1 MIATKKVTIQDIA
14 REANVSI
21 STVSRALNDGATVTR
36 GKREAVFKAVDKL
49 GYQPNVFAQGLASG
63 QSKTIGVLTPYISSP
78 FYGEMTRGI
87 VEGLFHSGY
96 SVLFSEVF
104 WSLERER
111 QAIES
116 LMARRID
123 GLITLGGESSAEA
136 LLNIN
141 DQIPLIIIGRTVPN
155 LPDRCLRI
163 NDFEGAYN
171 ATKFL
176 IDYGHRRIVFMTGIS
191 THQDATERLDGYRQ
205 ALLDNSIEP
214 DDNLVI
220 EGDFS
225 EKSGLMGVQ
234 SLLLRGQTFSA
245 IFASN
250 DQMAYGARLGLFR
263 QGLRVPDD
271 VSIIGFDDQP
281 GAAFMIP
288 PLTTVRFPAVEMGQ
302 MAARAILDLL
312 KGKPFTPPT
321 FAAELVIRESVTRY
335 R

>member
-1 MIATKKVTIQDIA
+1 MSPPKKVTIQDIA

-21 STVSRALNDGATVTR
+21 STVSRVLNNGAAVA
-36 GKREAVFKAVDKL
+36 GEKKEAVFKAVEKL
-49 GYQPNVFAQGLASG
+49 GYQPNIFAQGLASG
-63 QSKTIGVLTPYISSP
+63 QSKTIGVLTPFINSP
-78 FYGEMTRGI
+78 FYGEMMRGI
-87 VEGLFHSGY
+87 IGGFADSSY
-96 SVLFSEVF
+96 SALFSEVF

-111 QAIES
+111 WAIQN

-123 GLITLGGESSAEA
+123 GLISLGGESSAEA

-141 DQIPLIIIGRTVPN
+141 NQIPVIIIGRTVAN
-155 LPDRCLRI
+155 LSDRCLRI

-171 ATKFL
+171 ATKYL
-176 IDYGHRRIVFMTGIS
+176 IDYGHRRIVHITGLLS
-191 THQDATERLDGYRQ
+191 HQDAAERLAGYRQ
-205 ALLDNSIEP
+205 ALQDSGLQV

-225 EKSGLMGVQ
+225 EKSGLLAVQ

-245 IFASN
+245 IFAAN
-250 DQMAYGARLGLFR
+250 DQVAYGVRLGLFR

-271 VSIIGFDDQP
+271 ISIIGFDDQP
-281 GAAFMIP
+281 GSAYMIP

-302 MAARAILDLL
+302 VAAQAILDLL
-312 KGKPFTPPT
+312 KGKSFTPPN
-321 FAAELVIRESVTRY
+321 FEARLIIRESVARL

>member
-1 MIATKKVTIQDIA
+1 MNGIRKVTIQDIA

-21 STVSRALNDGATVTR
+21 STVSRALNNGDAVTDE
-36 GKREAVFKAVDKL
+36 KREAVFRAVDKL

-78 FYGEMTRGI
+78 FYGEMMRGI
-87 VEGLFHSGY
+87 VEGLFSSGY
-96 SVLFSEVF
+96 SVLFSEVY

-111 QAIES
+111 EAIQS
-116 LMARRID
+116 LLARRID

-136 LLNIN
+136 LLNISN
-141 DQIPLIIIGRTVPN
+141 QIPLIIIGRTVTS

-176 IDYGHRRIVFMTGIS
+176 IDYGHRRIVHITGLLS
-191 THQDATERLDGYRQ
+191 HQDASERLAGYRQ
-205 ALLDNSIEP
+205 ALQDNSIEF
-214 DDNLVI
+214 DENLVL
-220 EGDFS
+220 EGDFT
-225 EKSGLMGVQ
+225 EKSGLMVMQ

-245 IFASN
+245 VFAAN
-250 DQMAYGARLGLFR
+250 DQMAYGARLALFR

-271 VSIIGFDDQP
+271 ISLIGFDDQP
-281 GAAFMIP
+281 GSAFMIP
-288 PLTTVRFPAVEMGQ
+288 PLTTVRFPAVELGLT
-302 MAARAILDLL
+302 AARAVLDLL
-312 KGKPFTPPT
+312 KGNAFTPPE
-321 FAAELVIRESVTRY
+321 FKANLILRESVARY